1 MLAICSKINLEK
13 LPRNS
18 FWKRIFHVFVHAV
31 SFIFSI

>member
-1 MLAICSKINLEK
+1 MLAICSEINSEK
-13 LPRNS
+13 LPWNS